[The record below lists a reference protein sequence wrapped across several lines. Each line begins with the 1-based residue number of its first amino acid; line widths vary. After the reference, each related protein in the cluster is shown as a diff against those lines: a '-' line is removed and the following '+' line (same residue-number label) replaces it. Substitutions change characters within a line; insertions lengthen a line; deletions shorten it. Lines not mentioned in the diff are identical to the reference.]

1 MHSKIF
7 IVICTILS
15 NCLLAQTNLPDKPV
29 NYPKWESPK
38 IDKHLSDK
46 SNQQKPKKE
55 SDPFADYIN
64 DQISADKKKEIERN
78 NELFE
83 SAAPKIEYKPET
95 FKQRSYSTQD
105 ALEFMKS
112 PCWSK
117 IGYNPELSKEIM
129 RDMYKHCESQI
140 QEKESRK
147 IVSIVL
153 GILFFSLITAGVF
166 YFLNTNKRNWRK
178 LKERI
183 DTDFQFKLVIEEMFI
198 KDNISFKKYFYNK
211 QVFEMKHSL
220 PTSTPTYSM
229 KTFLMDDN
237 FEKPNFP
244 EWFFFAYPDVTV
256 WYKKSQNAA
265 NDNVLSSMSNGE
277 ELRNF
282 LKQLVAKFKGP
293 SIKLEVV

>member
-1 MHSKIF
+1 MHRKLF
-7 IVICTILS
+7 FVICTIIS
-15 NCLLAQTNLPDKPV
+15 YCLQAQNNLPDIPV
-29 NYPKWESPK
+29 NYPEWEPPK
-38 IDKHLSDK
+38 IDRHLSEK

-64 DQISADKKKEIERN
+64 DQISADSKKEIERK
-78 NELFE
+78 NELLE
-83 SAAPKIEYKPET
+83 SLVPKTEYKSET

-117 IGYNPELSKEIM
+117 IGYNPDLSKEIM

-166 YFLNTNKRNWRK
+166 YFLNTNKRKWRK

-229 KTFLMDDN
+229 KTFLMNDN

-244 EWFFFAYPDVTV
+244 VWFFFAYPDVTV
-256 WYKKSQNAA
+256 WYMKSQIAA
-265 NDNVLSSMSNGE
+265 NDNVLSSMSNDE
-277 ELRNF
+277 EVRNF
-282 LKQLVAKFKGP
+282 LKQLVTKFKGP